1 MRFGVQALPGEAD
14 LHVAE
19 VVIRKAHELGIQFK
33 RLDVFEPV
41 TIGTHRFFRMDAGS
55 SADLTSVL
63 DALFSGGR
71 GVIGVGGGDAFIIRL
86 GTRTSPIASTTM
98 QVTQKPPRVY
108 RGTLDLYW
116 QRQFT
121 KA

>member
-33 RLDVFEPV
+33 RLDTFE
-41 TIGTHRFFRMDAGS
+41 TLSIGTNRFIRFDAGTTV
-55 SADLTSVL
+55 DLTPVL
-63 DALFSGGR
+63 DALFSEGR
-71 GVIGVGGGDAFIIRL
+71 GVIGVGGSAFVIRL
-86 GTRTSPIASTTM
+86 GSRTGPIASTMM
-98 QVTQKPPRVY
+98 QTSQKPPRVY
-108 RGTLDLYW
+108 RGTLDPFW
-116 QRQFT
+116 ERQFT

>member
-19 VVIRKAHELGIQFK
+19 AVVRKAYELGVQFK

-41 TIGTHRFFRMDAGS
+41 SIGTHRFFRMDAGS
-55 SADLTSVL
+55 TVDLTPVL
-63 DALFSGGR
+63 DALFIGGR
-71 GVIGVGGGDAFIIRL
+71 GVIGVGGDAFIIRL
-86 GTRTSPIASTTM
+86 GTRTGPIASTTM

-108 RGTLDLYW
+108 RGTLDPFW